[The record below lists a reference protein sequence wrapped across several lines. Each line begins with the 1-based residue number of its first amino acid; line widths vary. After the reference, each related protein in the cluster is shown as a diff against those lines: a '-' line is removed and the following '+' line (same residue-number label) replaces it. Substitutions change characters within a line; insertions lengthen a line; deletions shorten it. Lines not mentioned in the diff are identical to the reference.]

1 MNARISFDV
10 IVFTLSR
17 HEKVNLPHFYVT
29 ESRPQRL
36 IPNEVY
42 KVPDPLAPESIR
54 SAVDRAVE
62 SPQLDSCPS
71 LCRFLRYVVEET
83 LAGRGAN
90 IKEYSLGLEVF
101 HRGESFDPRLDP
113 IVRVQAR
120 NLRIRLAR
128 YYAGPGAGHP
138 LRIELPKRTYVPVFH
153 ALRGEEIHPPQDLSR
168 AMLMA

>member
-1 MNARISFDV
+1 
-10 IVFTLSR
+10 L
-17 HEKVNLPHFYVT
+17 VT
-29 ESRPQRL
+29 ETLPQRL
-36 IPNEVY
+36 IRNEVY
-42 KVPDPLAPESIR
+42 KVPEALALETIR

-128 YYAGPGAGHP
+128 YYAGPGANHP
-138 LRIELPKRTYVPVFH
+138 IRIELPKRTYVPVFH
-153 ALRGEEIHPPQDLSR
+153 SLRIDQIHQPRDLSR

>member
-1 MNARISFDV
+1 M
-10 IVFTLSR
+10 
-17 HEKVNLPHFYVT
+17 
-29 ESRPQRL
+29 
-36 IPNEVY
+36 PNV
-42 KVPDPLAPESIR
+42 LALESIR
-54 SAVDRAVE
+54 SAVEGVVA

-128 YYAGPGAGHP
+128 YYAGPGANQP
-138 LRIELPKRTYVPVFH
+138 VRIELPKRTYVPVFH
-153 ALRGEEIHPPQDLSR
+153 IARHEEVHPPVELSR

>member
-1 MNARISFDV
+1 MKARTSLDV
-10 IVFTLSR
+10 INFTLAR
-17 HEKVNLPHFYVT
+17 LQKVNWLHFSVT
-29 ESRPQRL
+29 DRAPQRL
-36 IPNEVY
+36 IFNEVY

-54 SAVDRAVE
+54 AAVERAVE

-83 LAGRGAN
+83 LAGRGGN

-120 NLRIRLAR
+120 NLRLRLAR
-128 YYAGPGAGHP
+128 YYAGPGAGNP
-138 LRIELPKRTYVPVFH
+138 LRIELPKRTYVPVFRT
-153 ALRGEEIHPPQDLSR
+153 LRHEEIHPPQDLSR